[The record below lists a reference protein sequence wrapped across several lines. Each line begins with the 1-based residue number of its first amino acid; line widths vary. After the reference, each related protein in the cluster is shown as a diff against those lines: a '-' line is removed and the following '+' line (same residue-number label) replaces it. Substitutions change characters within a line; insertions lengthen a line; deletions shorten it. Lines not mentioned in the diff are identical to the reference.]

1 MGGEE
6 PRPPLVRYNRPGIGA
21 PRGEGD
27 GMERESPYPAE
38 RGGHPPLRDA
48 ALRVAKLAGIVVGGM
63 LCTLVVVLLIV
74 SALL

>member
-1 MGGEE
+1 
-6 PRPPLVRYNRPGIGA
+6 
-21 PRGEGD
+21 
-27 GMERESPYPAE
+27 MERESPYPAE

>member
-1 MGGEE
+1 
-6 PRPPLVRYNRPGIGA
+6 
-21 PRGEGD
+21 
-27 GMERESPYPAE
+27 MERESPYPAE
-38 RGGHPPLRDA
+38 RGGHPPLQDA